1 MTRQEALEIADL
13 CIDVKPSI
21 EDAFFFFNSIVN
33 RKSVQEIIAMS
44 DEESAEYMK
53 YNATA
58 CKAGERLLD
67 LTPDDRTEAITTASR
82 IRRQRRISPGCRAS
96 WKPD

>member
-21 EDAFFFFNSIVN
+21 EDAFFFFNSIAK

-67 LTPDDRTEAITTASR
+67 LTPDDRTEAITTAFR
-82 IRRQRRISPGCRAS
+82 MLDNLEKYGVACVS
-96 WKPD
+96 WMPD